1 MNQEEAARAAYEG
14 QEAYE
19 REELNR
25 RAGEAETVRR
35 ERAAMLAPAKN
46 WQLDQQMAERF
57 DLYAKFDKLGDK
69 IFREV
74 KDLLAERDELLAA
87 LKEMVEFIRVRNI
100 AWRLTEK
107 DGLLLCEK
115 IGKATAA
122 IARVEGKT

>member
-19 REELNR
+19 RAKLNR
-25 RAGEAETVRR
+25 RAGEAETVQQIHGNLT
-35 ERAAMLAPAKN
+35 ELAA
-46 WQLDQQMAERF
+46 Q
-57 DLYAKFDKLGDK
+57 
-69 IFREV
+69 
-74 KDLLAERDELLAA
+74 RDELLAA